1 MSFRKRSD
9 IITAGNAVPSRSP
22 IAVPGRGVIP
32 NAIPGRTPAVP
43 DRGRIMPTRGP
54 TIPGRGAP
62 IPRTAEGLPTK
73 STKEEAEKDK
83 EQEFLDKFREI
94 LKPSSLNSSPTIS
107 TGIPDLDKLMGHQ
120 AGLPLGT
127 SLLIEE
133 NGSTDFSGIILKS
146 FGSQGIIHNRLDP
159 QAPNTHLVVLTLNNQ
174 WGKEL
179 PGLYKGSSRQKK
191 KLAIKEKEDKLS
203 VQNLINKPDK
213 DLRIAWRYGLNDAKK
228 RELEKSQEEDDMYK
242 NFNHQF
248 DITTKLNPLVNPTEI
263 TYIPITNFGKIY
275 KQLAQVLEANKDK
288 IVRLI
293 IPSFLN
299 PAMYSPMLTTLP
311 EVLPFVHKLKA
322 LTRTHKNLIIAATL
336 PLDLYGK
343 DSLLVRSLESLFD
356 SVLQLE
362 PFKQDMLAFL
372 EKAYKNEPTKVSH
385 GLVHIFK
392 LNSLSDNGQMLVT
405 KNEFSFKNGRKKFE
419 IEEWG
424 IPVDDEADEGEK
436 QTTKDI
442 EF

>member
-9 IITAGNAVPSRSP
+9 IISGGANPAPNRGPVPSIPGRGP
-22 IAVPGRGVIP
+22 IPSIPGRTPVVPGRGPIIATRGPMVPGRGVP
-32 NAIPGRTPAVP
+32 VGRDVTGGIAKTS
-43 DRGRIMPTRGP
+43 DETEI
-54 TIPGRGAP
+54 
-62 IPRTAEGLPTK
+62 
-73 STKEEAEKDK
+73 DQ
-83 EQEFLDKFREI
+83 EQEIVNKFKEI

-120 AGLPLGT
+120 AGMPLGS

-146 FGSQGIIHNRLDP
+146 FGSQGIIHNRLDA
-159 QAPNTHLVVLTLNNQ
+159 QSPNTHLVVLTLNTN
-174 WGKEL
+174 WAKEL
-179 PGLYKGSSRQKK
+179 PGLYKGNSKQRKK
-191 KLAIKEKEDKLS
+191 MAIKENEDKLS

-213 DLRIAWRYGLNDAKK
+213 DLRIAWRYGINDAKK
-228 RELEKSQEEDDMYK
+228 RELEKSAAEDDIYK

-263 TYIPITNFGKIY
+263 TYIPVTNFAKIY
-275 KQLAQVLEANKDK
+275 KQLLQVLEQQKDK

-299 PAMYSPMLTTLP
+299 PAMYSPMLTTLT
-311 EVLPFVHKLKA
+311 EVLPFIHKLKA
-322 LTRTHKNLIIAATL
+322 LTRTHTNLIIAATI
-336 PLDLYGK
+336 PLDLYSK
-343 DSLLVRSLESLFD
+343 DSILVKTMESLFD
-356 SVLQLE
+356 SVIQLE

-405 KNEFSFKNGRKKFE
+405 KNEYSFKNGRKKFE